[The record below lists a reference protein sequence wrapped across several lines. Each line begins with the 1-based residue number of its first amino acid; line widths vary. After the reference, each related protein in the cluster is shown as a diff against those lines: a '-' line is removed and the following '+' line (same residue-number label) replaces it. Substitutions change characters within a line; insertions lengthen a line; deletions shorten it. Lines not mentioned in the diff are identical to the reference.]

1 MTPLY
6 ELLKQYKQT
15 ENPVT
20 KSSLR
25 DCNRERVFQTSD
37 DELLVEQFMALII
50 NLY

>member
-6 ELLKQYKQT
+6 ELLKQYK
-15 ENPVT
+15 ESNNPVT

-25 DCNRERVFQTSD
+25 DCIRERVWQSTN
-37 DELLVEQFMALII
+37 DEISVEQFMSLII